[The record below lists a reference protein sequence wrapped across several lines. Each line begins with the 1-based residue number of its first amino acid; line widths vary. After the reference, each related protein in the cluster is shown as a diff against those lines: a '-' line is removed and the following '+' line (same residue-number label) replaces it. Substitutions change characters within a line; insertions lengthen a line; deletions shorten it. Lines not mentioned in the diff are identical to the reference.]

1 MTRFQLA
8 KLSEEKPLFLNP
20 DSATKLLWAA
30 ILGKAIQFP
39 TVSRWT
45 FVPPLPW
52 PLSLQGRRSTKTLK
66 NSRIYKTS
74 SHQPSPGS
82 LRSPRYISFQIF
94 CLIYLNSLWSE
105 VFPTTTASSY
115 ESRARM
121 RQVRI
126 ILRVVSPLSWVV
138 LLLLGKRK
146 EYKSLERAFHSF
158 IDNFMICLMIWATSI
173 HGHLLMGN
181 CSIPLCNY
189 WRLFYVVSW
198 RSIPSLCSLG
208 CCTHW
213 GAWKVL
219 ISL

>member
-45 FVPPLPW
+45 IVPPLPW

-94 CLIYLNSLWSE
+94 CLIYFNSLWNE

-115 ESRARM
+115 ESRAPM

-126 ILRVVSPLSWVV
+126 REDIRW
-138 LLLLGKRK
+138 KN
-146 EYKSLERAFHSF
+146 SLTF
-158 IDNFMICLMIWATSI
+158 
-173 HGHLLMGN
+173 GHLPKLATTKK
-181 CSIPLCNY
+181 
-189 WRLFYVVSW
+189 
-198 RSIPSLCSLG
+198 
-208 CCTHW
+208 THPPIRA
-213 GAWKVL
+213 AWSSFFRTSKQRFTRMTYQWW
-219 ISL
+219 